1 MLIIILAYLKL
12 VNLFSRCNKNDRG
25 IYNGNVR
32 SWTSNLGW
40 YPFLSER
47 EEIEKNFKLKMF
59 LLTYV
64 FSPKQNRQTVN
75 KPRTE
80 TTLTASCIA
89 CQQ

>member
-12 VNLFSRCNKNDRG
+12 VNLFRRYNKNDRG

-47 EEIEKNFKLKMF
+47 EEIEKNFKLKNVSAY
-59 LLTYV
+59 LRLSSKT
-64 FSPKQNRQTVN
+64 
-75 KPRTE
+75 KPTDSE
-80 TTLTASCIA
+80 
-89 CQQ
+89 